1 MRLRSKEHSPLAC
14 PRLAADECLIFIGR
28 RRWLAQRWR
37 WPAGV
42 WLGMSHRWLGTAWLA
57 GEHPKMR
64 LRSKEHSPLACSRL
78 AADEC
83 LILWDHVAMGLSG
96 NGAGRK
102 CGCGWLTG
110 SGEYPVVVRSPLVR
124 HRRVLDLLASIARL
138 PVQSIVDMP
147 RKALVRL
154 LRRQGSLELHLASS
168 WRSAAHSDNSWSL
181 ARSGNGRLKGGRQGR
196 LLQIGGERC

>member
-64 LRSKEHSPLACSRL
+64 LRPEEHSPLACPRL

-83 LILWDHVAMGLSG
+83 LIYWPSPLACSALALAGGSVAGGVSPLAWHSV
-96 NGAGRK
+96 AGR
-102 CGCGWLTG
+102 
-110 SGEYPVVVRSPLVR
+110 
-124 HRRVLDLLASIARL
+124 
-138 PVQSIVDMP
+138 
-147 RKALVRL
+147 
-154 LRRQGSLELHLASS
+154 
-168 WRSAAHSDNSWSL
+168 
-181 ARSGNGRLKGGRQGR
+181 
-196 LLQIGGERC
+196 